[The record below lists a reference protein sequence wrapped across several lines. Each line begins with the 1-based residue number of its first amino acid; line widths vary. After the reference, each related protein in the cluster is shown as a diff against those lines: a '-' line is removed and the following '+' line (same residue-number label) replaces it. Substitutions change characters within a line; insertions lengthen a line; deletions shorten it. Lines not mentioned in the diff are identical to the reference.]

1 MKASDLGRPCSSWL
15 QTTLRDE
22 NGCNTYAYSINL
34 EEEQKNESVNYDD
47 QKYSR
52 KWKPSKV
59 RIMQKMMGNS
69 KNSRDQ
75 NNSNN
80 KQQIVDHDHLAK
92 RQTSDGVRVCTDCH
106 TTTTPLWRSGPQGPK
121 VNFLNF
127 FKYFFLNFS
136 N

>member
-1 MKASDLGRPCSSWL
+1 MEA
-15 QTTLRDE
+15 
-22 NGCNTYAYSINL
+22 I
-34 EEEQKNESVNYDD
+34 
-47 QKYSR
+47 
-52 KWKPSKV
+52 KV

-75 NNSNN
+75 NNTNN